1 MICVSEYKIGA
12 VFSVTGRASFLGDPE
27 KKTAEMVVEQINQAG
42 GINGKTLNLIV
53 YDDEGDATKAI
64 ARALMTRPQLL
75 LLDEPSM
82 GLAPLIVKEIFSII
96 KELNDLGTT
105 ILLVEQNA
113 GAALQ
118 ISDYGYVLETG
129 RIVLEGQSA
138 ELLED
143 SKVKAAYL
151 GLEG

>member
-1 MICVSEYKIGA
+1 M
-12 VFSVTGRASFLGDPE
+12 L
-27 KKTAEMVVEQINQAG
+27 
-42 GINGKTLNLIV
+42 
-53 YDDEGDATKAI
+53 AI
-64 ARALMTRPQLL
+64 ARALMARPQLL

-129 RIVLEGQSA
+129 RMVLEGKSA
-138 ELLED
+138 DLLD
-143 SKVKAAYL
+143 DDKVKAAYL
-151 GLEG
+151 GSC